1 LKNLNLYY
9 RKNISGSEID
19 FVVQDLFGSLIPIE
33 VKSNDKDN
41 IPKIFKS
48 FDLKYQDRI
57 KFFIRTTKSLVK
69 IRDLN

>member
-1 LKNLNLYY
+1 
-9 RKNISGSEID
+9 
-19 FVVQDLFGSLIPIE
+19 LIPIE

-48 FDLKYQDRI
+48 FDLKYWDRI

-69 IRDLN
+69 IRDLNWKKVYFLPAFLIGRVF